1 MPCTYCGADAH
12 NLSACPLARRRRVTI
27 NVLEDGDQPLP
38 LVDLLLSDAR
48 LDDDGPGLKPASGPA
63 DPPQP
68 AQRARCGTA
77 PR

>member
-12 NLSACPLARRRRVTI
+12 NLSACPLARRRRITI
-27 NVLEDGDQPLP
+27 SVLGEGEEALP

-48 LDDDGPGLKPASGPA
+48 LDDDGPGLKPACEPA
-63 DPPQP
+63 APPQP
-68 AQRARCGTA
+68 AQRATCGTD